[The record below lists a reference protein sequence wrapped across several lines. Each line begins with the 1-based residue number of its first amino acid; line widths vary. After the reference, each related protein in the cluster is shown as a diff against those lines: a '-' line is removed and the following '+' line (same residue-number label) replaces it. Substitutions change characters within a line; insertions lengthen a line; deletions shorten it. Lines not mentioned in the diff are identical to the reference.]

1 MNGIENSGKNL
12 NRPLEIADS
21 VPHMEQRPGGEKER
35 LTRSATA
42 IAQGKLQQAVVY
54 VASLGGQ
61 MPIKILLIYR
71 YPLLFQA
78 FKALMEGEGY
88 RVMGHPDNREVVQF
102 AQQFHPDIVI
112 VDFEVPNLNGCDCAR
127 QILEASPATRIIVLS
142 KHTEEFRVREALEL
156 GVRGYVLKTRTAD
169 ELLRCIQ
176 EVAQGRTYFSPEI
189 THTVAR
195 LVLEPYTY
203 GATRRMSELT
213 DRERQVVTLIAEG
226 NSTKE
231 VAARLGISV
240 KTADCHRT
248 RIMDKLNVHQ
258 TANLVRYAIRQ
269 GFLEA

>member
-1 MNGIENSGKNL
+1 
-12 NRPLEIADS
+12 
-21 VPHMEQRPGGEKER
+21 
-35 LTRSATA
+35 
-42 IAQGKLQQAVVY
+42 
-54 VASLGGQ
+54 
-61 MPIKILLIYR
+61 MPIRILLIYR

-78 FKALMEGEGY
+78 FKSLMEGEGF
-88 RVMGHPDNREVVQF
+88 RVMGHQDNHDAVQF
-102 AQQFHPDIVI
+102 AQQFQPDIVI
-112 VDFEVPNLNGCDCAR
+112 VDFEMPGANGCDCAR
-127 QILEASPATRIIVLS
+127 QILEATPATRIIMLS

-176 EVAQGRTYFSPEI
+176 EVAAGRTYFSPEI
-189 THTVAR
+189 AHTVAR
-195 LVLEPYTY
+195 LVLEPYSY

-269 GFLEA
+269 GFVEA

>member
-1 MNGIENSGKNL
+1 M
-12 NRPLEIADS
+12 PL
-21 VPHMEQRPGGEKER
+21 R
-35 LTRSATA
+35 
-42 IAQGKLQQAVVY
+42 
-54 VASLGGQ
+54 
-61 MPIKILLIYR
+61 ILLIYR

-78 FKALMEGEGY
+78 LKALMEGEGF
-88 RVMGHPDNREVVQF
+88 RVMGHEEGPEAVRF
-102 AQQFHPDIVI
+102 AQQFRPEIVI
-112 VDFEVPNLNGCDCAR
+112 VDFELPCANGLSCVR
-127 QILEASPATRIIVLS
+127 QILEVSPSTRIIVLS
-142 KHTEEFRVREALEL
+142 RHTEEYRVREALEL
-156 GVRGYVLKTRTAD
+156 GIRGYVLKTRTAD
-169 ELLRCIQ
+169 ELLRSID
-176 EVAQGRTYFSPEI
+176 EVSHGRTYFSAEI
-189 THTVAR
+189 AHIVAE

-203 GATRRMSELT
+203 GGTVRRPSQLT